1 VKILLCYTRFPW
13 PRIRGDQLTVFK
25 LLEYLA
31 ARHEVDFLCVRPGSD
46 ADLARLPG
54 GIRRVELVS
63 NGMAGR
69 LGRMAVGLATGG
81 CLQVDSFFPGA
92 FADARERMLGERAY
106 DVVYSHYIRSYGAR
120 DFNARG
126 ARKVIGLQLSHQAHF
141 AKAAKRASNPVL
153 RFLYGLETRRLEA
166 WEGRIAG
173 WNDLVHLISERDLKQ
188 VKGHEAWKDRVFYN
202 PHGVDEQVFVPSP
215 EKRVPGRVVFTG
227 NLGFQ
232 ANEDAVSWF
241 CSEIWPLIASRSPSA
256 TLLVA
261 GANPTSKVQESVRR
275 AERGSLMPNP
285 KDMWGVIQTADV
297 AVDPLRIGAGLQNK
311 ILEALACGVPMVS
324 TTLGNEGIGA
334 KAGAEIVLADD
345 AEGFGQ
351 EVVRLLSDHEA
362 RSRMG
367 LAARSFIE
375 RAWSWEHHF
384 DQLSERWMRLV
395 GSGG

>member
-1 VKILLCYTRFPW
+1 
-13 PRIRGDQLTVFK
+13 
-25 LLEYLA
+25 
-31 ARHEVDFLCVRPGSD
+31 
-46 ADLARLPG
+46 
-54 GIRRVELVS
+54 
-63 NGMAGR
+63 
-69 LGRMAVGLATGG
+69 
-81 CLQVDSFFPGA
+81 
-92 FADARERMLGERAY
+92 MLGERAY

-126 ARKVIGLQLSHQAHF
+126 ARKVIGLQLSHQTHF

-285 KDMWGVIQTADV
+285 KDMWEVIQTADV

>member
-1 VKILLCYTRFPW
+1 MKILLCYTRFPW